1 MLLATMSVRIDPAA
15 ERMVTETALET
26 GAHVVIVNLVRLP
39 LYGTSLVL
47 HGPDGAV
54 LPHEDDRDEVR
65 ATAQRLADRGVD
77 VELLRVFSTRPVRA
91 LSEIVHERDIGLVVI
106 GPDAR
111 GCAAASSGAWSV
123 RSRGP
128 TVKCGSRRTDSVPE
142 ERVQWDDGAEGGD
155 LQRRRRVGA
164 VAGGANTRRRA
175 PS

>member
-1 MLLATMSVRIDPAA
+1 VIGVRHGQTQQPASRRDGARPVLLATMSVRIDPAA
-15 ERMVTETALET
+15 ERMATETALET
-26 GAHVVIVNLVRLP
+26 GAHLVIANLVRLP

-91 LSEIVHERDIGLVVI
+91 LSELVHERDVGLVVI

-111 GCAAASSGAWSV
+111 RVRRGLVRRLVRAVQGADCLVWIA
-123 RSRGP
+123 P
-128 TVKCGSRRTDSVPE
+128 
-142 ERVQWDDGAEGGD
+142 DGFCF
-155 LQRRRRVGA
+155 
-164 VAGGANTRRRA
+164 
-175 PS
+175 